1 MQLNLFLLA
10 HLFKDEDRWISLRS
24 ETIIE
29 NLRPAF
35 SHGIYLF
42 IVKQPP
48 SIDTGRAH
56 SRPAF
61 LANVNVVVVMTE
73 HNHGSE
79 LVRLCIC
86 FLDFVEFLQLDSLR
100 YGQEELEDRLA

>member
-1 MQLNLFLLA
+1 MLA
-10 HLFKDEDRWISLRS
+10 HLFIDEYRRISLRY

-35 SHGIYLF
+35 SHGIDLF
-42 IVKQPP
+42 IVKQHP

-61 LANVNVVVVMTE
+61 LANVNVIVIVAE

-79 LVRLCIC
+79 LVRLCIG

-100 YGQEELEDRLA
+100 YGQKEFEDRLA